1 MNSAEALVIPEDRQL
16 IVRRIINV
24 LNSGPKLE
32 ILKILSEGKPLT
44 ASELAEK
51 LKVKIS
57 TVLSHLEDL
66 VNAGLVKVETESTGG
81 RVTKKYS
88 LISNKIVLTI
98 NIHALTR
105 IEEVGVEEYER
116 EMENLALQYL
126 KAKREKRK
134 GEFPLTIRVRD
145 VAKTLGVSIDEAVKV
160 VDYINTHPEVIIDNI
175 SYELLEII
183 RKSKTA
189 TVRELA
195 DKLKVHPYWVVMAA
209 KKLTS
214 QGLVVFEENIVKVS
228 ARSQMN

>member
-1 MNSAEALVIPEDRQL
+1 MNSNEAIVIPEDRQL
-16 IVRRIINV
+16 VVRRIISV

-66 VNAGLVKVETESTGG
+66 VNAGLVKVETESIGG
-81 RVTKKYS
+81 RVIKKYN
-88 LISNKIVLTI
+88 LISNKIVLTV
-98 NIHALTR
+98 NIHALTH
-105 IEEVGVEEYER
+105 IEEVGVEEYEK
-116 EMENLALQYL
+116 EMENLVLRYL

-134 GEFPLTIRVRD
+134 GEFPLTIKVRD
-145 VAKTLGVSIDEAVKV
+145 VAKTLGISIDEAIRV
-160 VDYINTHPEVIIDNI
+160 VDYINTHPEVIIGSI

-183 RKSKTA
+183 RRNKKA

-214 QGLVVFEENIVKVS
+214 QGLVVFEENIIRVLS
-228 ARSQMN
+228 RS